1 MKMKLMSLRLQNFMG
16 IKEFTLN
23 TMGINVNIYGQNATG
38 KTTLASAFRWLLF
51 DKNMEDRSDFE
62 IKTLDK
68 DGNVLHGLEHSVEGV
83 FEVDGKEL
91 ALKKTY
97 AEKWTKKRG
106 SAEKQ
111 FTGHTVDHF
120 IDKVPATKREYN
132 NRIAEV
138 IDESVFK
145 LLTNPKYFNDQLHWQ
160 ERRKILLEVCGD
172 VADEDVIASD
182 KALAKLP
189 AILGSRS
196 LDDHRK
202 VIAARRNEINKE
214 LDKIPVRIDEVT
226 QGLPDLAAV
235 DKKAHENNIKIIQ
248 TVLEDKE
255 NDLKKVEAGTGAAS
269 LEAELAEL
277 NTQII
282 NLKNEL
288 REEAESMIEPM
299 RKEKSRLTGDLLDVE
314 ASISKSKRIIQ
325 DSEKDIKELE
335 EKIGAL
341 RDKWHKQDS
350 VAFEYADND
359 TCPTCGQDL
368 PEGQVAAAREKAL
381 ADFNQRKAEQLA
393 AISKEG
399 QRLKTDLEARKALI
413 ADTRV
418 LLKNAEEKAENIK
431 ADLEKINKD
440 LTNKAVP
447 DPECN
452 EQYRKLLEQRESLG
466 GKIAALKDDN
476 LEAINELRAE
486 IAHKRQAMRESEAE
500 LAKFDQHE
508 AGNKRIKELE
518 TQERELAA
526 EYEELEQEL
535 YLTEEFI
542 RCKVKLLEERINSR
556 FSMARFKLFNVQVNG
571 GIEECCETLY
581 QGVPYSSLNNG
592 ARINVG
598 LDIINTLSDHYQFEA
613 PIFIDNKEA
622 VTSLIDVNAQV
633 IALVVSEKDAKL
645 RVEAVAQKIKEAV

>member
-645 RVEAVAQKIKEAV
+645 RVEKEAV

>member
-335 EKIGAL
+335 ENIGAL